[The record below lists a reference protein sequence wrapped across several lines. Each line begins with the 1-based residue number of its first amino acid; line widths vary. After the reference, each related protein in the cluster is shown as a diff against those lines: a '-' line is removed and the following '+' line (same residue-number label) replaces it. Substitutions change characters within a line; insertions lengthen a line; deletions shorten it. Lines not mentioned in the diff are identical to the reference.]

1 MNAYHV
7 GQQVRVWVQFADID
21 GYAVDPTVITLKVVD
36 PTGALETWVYET
48 DPAVTRVDGG
58 QYYVEFIPT
67 RPGTW
72 RYRWESSGALTA
84 ATEGAFQVLR
94 SSFT

>member
-7 GQQVRVWVQFADID
+7 GQQVRVWVRFTDMD
-21 GYAVDPTVITLKVVD
+21 GYAVDPTIITLKVVD
-36 PTGALETWVYET
+36 PTGALTTRVYET
-48 DPAVTRVDGG
+48 DAALVRDAEGE
-58 QYYVEFIPT
+58 YYAEFIAA

-72 RYRWESSGALTA
+72 RYRWESTGALTA

-94 SSFT
+94 SSFA